1 MAAQTEN
8 NYISVTTI
16 DSAEIPTA
24 ILGFSTMPNFY
35 AIYHSSKDVSIFGLG
50 GHIAI
55 SGCWSLSQS
64 FGDTLFYVA
73 VVGS

>member
-1 MAAQTEN
+1 MAAQTGN
-8 NYISVTTI
+8 TYISGTII
-16 DSAEIPTA
+16 DSVDISTA
-24 ILGFSTMPNFY
+24 TLGFSAMPNFY
-35 AIYHSSKDVSIFGLG
+35 AIYHSSKDVSIFDLG